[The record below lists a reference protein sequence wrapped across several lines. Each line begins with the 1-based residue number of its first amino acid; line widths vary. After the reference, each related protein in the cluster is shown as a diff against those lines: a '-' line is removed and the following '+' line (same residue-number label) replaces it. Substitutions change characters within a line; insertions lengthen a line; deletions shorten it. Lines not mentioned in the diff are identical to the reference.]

1 MASVL
6 AVGIAVVDFVFAV
19 DELPEGPHKHWTEDA
34 DIVGG
39 GCAANAA
46 VAIARLGG
54 DARLA
59 ARIGDDAV
67 GDMIAADLVA
77 EGVDCALLQRRSGA
91 HSSFSAVAVDAAGE
105 RQILNFRGRGLGDET
120 GWIDAAA
127 DCGAVLADTRW
138 SAGAVRAMELARARG
153 VPGILDAE
161 GPADAELLERASH
174 VAFSRNGLLSFAGDL
189 GFEAALLKAAGLL
202 PGRVFA
208 TDGQRGTL
216 FVEHGAVA
224 EAPAFKVRAVDTLGA
239 GDVWHGA
246 FALALAEGTPETP
259 AIRFANAAAA
269 LKCTAFGGRRGSP
282 DRAAVEALLE
292 GAA

>member
-19 DELPEGPHKHWTEDA
+19 DALPEGPQKHWTEDA

-54 DARLA
+54 EARLA
-59 ARIGDDAV
+59 ARIGDDPV
-67 GDMIAADLVA
+67 GDMIAADLLD
-77 EGVDCALLQRRSGA
+77 EGVDCALLQRRPA
-91 HSSFSAVAVDAAGE
+91 ARSSFSAVAVDASGE
-105 RQILNFRGRGLGDET
+105 RQILNFRGQGLGDET

-127 DCGAVLADTRW
+127 HCDAVLADTRW
-138 SAGAVRAMELARARG
+138 SAGAVRAMELARERG

-161 GPADAELLERASH
+161 GPAQAALLERASH
-174 VAFSRNGLLSFAGDL
+174 VAFSRNGLLCFAGEID
-189 GFEAALLKAAGLL
+189 FDAALLKAAETL

-208 TDGQRGTL
+208 TDGERGTL
-216 FVEHGAVA
+216 FVENGAVA
-224 EAPAFKVRAVDTLGA
+224 QVPAVKVRAVDTLGA

-246 FALALAEGTPETP
+246 FALALAEGAPEGQ

-282 DRAAVEALLE
+282 DRAAVKALLE

>member
-19 DELPEGPHKHWTEDA
+19 DALPEGPQKHWTEDA

-54 DARLA
+54 EARLA
-59 ARIGDDAV
+59 ARIGDDPV
-67 GDMIAADLVA
+67 GDMIAADLLA
-77 EGVDCALLQRRSGA
+77 EGVDCALLQRRPA
-91 HSSFSAVAVDAAGE
+91 ARSSFSAVAVDASGE
-105 RQILNFRGRGLGDET
+105 RQILNFRGQGLGDET
-120 GWIDAAA
+120 GWIAAA
-127 DCGAVLADTRW
+127 AHCDAILADTRW
-138 SAGAVRAMELARARG
+138 SAGAVRAMDLARERG

-161 GPADAELLERASH
+161 GPAEAELLERASH
-174 VAFSRNGLLSFAGDL
+174 VAFSRNGLLCFAGEID
-189 GFEAALLKAAGLL
+189 FDAALLKAAETL

-208 TDGQRGTL
+208 TDGERGTL
-216 FVEHGAVA
+216 FVENGAVA
-224 EAPAFKVRAVDTLGA
+224 QVPAFKVRAVDTLGA

-246 FALALAEGTPETP
+246 FALALAEGAPEGQ